1 MVIVQSGAIKFKSL
15 KAAYE
20 AAKKRNPELKF
31 MTFYM
36 RQRAEEKRG
45 GLGWKVG
52 SAMQRPVRKYER
64 KQQVQVEHV
73 AHI

>member
-1 MVIVQSGAIKFKSL
+1 MVEVKNGAIKFNSL
-15 KAAYE
+15 KSAYE
-20 AAKKRNPELKF
+20 AAKKRNPELKW

-36 RQRAEEKRG
+36 RQRAEQKRG

-64 KQQVQVEHV
+64 KQQVHVEVH
-73 AHI
+73 A